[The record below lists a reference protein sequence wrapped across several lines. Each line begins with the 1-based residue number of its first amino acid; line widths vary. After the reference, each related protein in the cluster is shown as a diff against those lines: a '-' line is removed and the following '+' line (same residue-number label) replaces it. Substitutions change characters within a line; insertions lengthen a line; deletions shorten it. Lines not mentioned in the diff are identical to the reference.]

1 MMDRSHWSVLPDWEA
16 VKGIKNDV
24 MSVID
29 ATPYT
34 LEHPLETM
42 FRGGVFFTPIVRHL
56 LGKSAG
62 DSMSEQ

>member
-1 MMDRSHWSVLPDWEA
+1 
-16 VKGIKNDV
+16 

-29 ATPYT
+29 AMLYM

-42 FRGGVFFTPIVRHL
+42 FRGDVFFMPIVRHL

-62 DSMSEQ
+62 DSMSE

>member
-24 MSVID
+24 MSVIN
-29 ATPYT
+29 AMVYT

-42 FRGGVFFTPIVRHL
+42 FRGDVFFTLIARHL
-56 LGKSAG
+56 FGKSAG
-62 DSMSEQ
+62 DLMSEQ